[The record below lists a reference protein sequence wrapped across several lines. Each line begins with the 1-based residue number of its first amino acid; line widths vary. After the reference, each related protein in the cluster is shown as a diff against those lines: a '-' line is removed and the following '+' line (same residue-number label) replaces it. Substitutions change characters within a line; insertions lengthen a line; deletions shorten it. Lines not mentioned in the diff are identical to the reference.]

1 MHLAEWAGSARP
13 SSPTSPATLPDPQ
26 APAPHL
32 EDEEGFTAQ
41 DLIDQQARLE
51 SQAHE
56 AIPFRFDSCTHSL
69 GYIRQ
74 PVYACRTCGGGGVCA
89 SCSVACHSDHE
100 LVELFH
106 RRHFR
111 CDCGTPTLFRERDE
125 TPMMQQTGFPEDAR
139 PCSLRR
145 NTKNRGW
152 DEPNDEN
159 TYTHNFR
166 GAFCY
171 CERGKHYDPATEDE
185 VMYQC
190 LVCED
195 WLHQS
200 CTALAPGPKTSA
212 PLLAAHTFDT
222 LICDRCMR
230 QEGAGLLRDYACAP
244 GWIVLDEHG
253 VMDTSPQTRPSK
265 RLRVETSACRRPSC
279 PLLAWPARFD
289 VFLSPS
295 FRAAICRCEDCAA
308 QWNALYPYV
317 FAEEE
322 TYDPPAEDD
331 DTASATSTS
340 SYERGLSVLSQL
352 PRMQMLESLR
362 AYERLR
368 DALFA
373 HLRPYAQAHEPVT
386 EEAVRAFFREHV
398 GAGQHDRSPSR

>member
-1 MHLAEWAGSARP
+1 MPLAESAGSSQP
-13 SSPTSPATLPDPQ
+13 SSPAALPDPQ

-32 EDEEGFTAQ
+32 EDDEGFTAQ

-74 PVYACRTCGGGGVCA
+74 PVYACRTCGGGGVY
-89 SCSVACHSDHE
+89 HD

-111 CDCGTPTLFRERDE
+111 CDCGTPNLYRERSDS
-125 TPMMQQTGFPEDAR
+125 PMMQRTGFPEDAR
-139 PCSLRR
+139 PCSLRE
-145 NTKNRGW
+145 NTVNHGW

-171 CERGKHYDPATEDE
+171 CERGKHYDPATEEE

-200 CTALAPGPKTSA
+200 CTALVPGPHSSA

-230 QEGAGLLRDYACAP
+230 HEGAGLLRDHACAP
-244 GWIVLDEHG
+244 GWLVLDKDG
-253 VMDTSPQTRPSK
+253 VIDAAPQERPSK
-265 RLRVETSACRRPSC
+265 RARVTASSCERRSC
-279 PLLAWPARFD
+279 PLSTWPARFD
-289 VFLSPS
+289 VFLTPS

-340 SYERGLSVLSQL
+340 SF
-352 PRMQMLESLR
+352 R
-362 AYERLR
+362 AYKCSSLC
-368 DALFA
+368 
-373 HLRPYAQAHEPVT
+373 EPTSVCVMHFLHICARMPRHT
-386 EEAVRAFFREHV
+386 
-398 GAGQHDRSPSR
+398 SL